1 MKFREWL
8 WRRKWS
14 TVSKERIAEIIAEIA
29 PRYGVKYVAFR
40 SDSPDGIVRPKDTLD
55 VYVVNNG
62 GMSYCD
68 LAHFS
73 GEVMCAM
80 NRDADFHPMGRR
92 TERSELE
99 KSGYT
104 IAFEEPT
111 TTSNHAPSEEKG
123 GNTGEQRFPCNP

>member
-1 MKFREWL
+1 MTFREWL

-14 TVSKERIAEIIAEIA
+14 TVSEERISEIISEIA

-40 SDSPDGIVRPKDTLD
+40 TDSSDGTVRPKDTLD

-68 LAHFS
+68 LAQFS

-80 NRDADFHPMGRR
+80 NRDADFYPMGRR
-92 TERSELE
+92 TERRELE
-99 KSGYT
+99 ELGT
-104 IAFEEPT
+104 IIAYEE
-111 TTSNHAPSEEKG
+111 SAPSSDEER
-123 GNTGEQRFPCNP
+123 ESIERRFPDDSLVHDP